1 MNVLFPILPNLEGNI
16 DGKWSSWSEW
26 TKCSATCKDGKQS
39 RFRVCNSPP
48 PSGEGKN
55 CSGPA
60 TETRNCN
67 IKKCDRNNVSHIL
80 IYNFVL
86 MSILNIY
93 HHSNK
98 FDLKNFICFIND
110 VEGDCCNTDNG
121 RLDSNRHTCFDY
133 QSSSDCGQYDDD
145 DFESSSL
152 CCKCG
157 GGKACDGKF

>member
-60 TETRNCN
+60 IETRNCN
-67 IKKCDRNNVSHIL
+67 IKKCTRNNFLYNSIYDFYTVISFLTPIL
-80 IYNFVL
+80 DGFEKIVL
-86 MSILNIY
+86 KEIVAISTME
-93 HHSNK
+93 
-98 FDLKNFICFIND
+98 D
-110 VEGDCCNTDNG
+110 
-121 RLDSNRHTCFDY
+121 
-133 QSSSDCGQYDDD
+133 
-145 DFESSSL
+145 
-152 CCKCG
+152 
-157 GGKACDGKF
+157 